1 MRLKENIAISESG
14 FLFNPNTGESYSL
27 NPSGRE
33 ILKLISEG
41 KDRDEIFRIIQ
52 DAYSVS
58 TQSLHRYLD
67 DFLVLLQRFELIEL
81 DEHE

>member
-27 NPSGRE
+27 NPTGRE
-33 ILKLISEG
+33 ILRMISEG
-41 KDRDEIFRIIQ
+41 KERDEIFRIIQ

-58 TQSLHRYLD
+58 AQSLHRYLD